1 MVFDITHPSPNA
13 LFHFAIIVF
22 SISCTPKSKKMLDC
36 VSAYSKALNLHWTKA
51 FGEGCVKSKTKVKQ
65 NLFVVV
71 IDYYKKLHLKQFQE
85 KKKRVSQES
94 I

>member
-1 MVFDITHPSPNA
+1 
-13 LFHFAIIVF
+13 
-22 SISCTPKSKKMLDC
+22 MLDC

-85 KKKRVSQES
+85 KKKECPKKVYDTILSKSHLLSTQTSYNIFYYEYA
-94 I
+94 